1 LNKDAVHRVWAPSEA
16 VWSRWVKPVLFAF
29 ADSVLEAPT
38 AGSERLQTAARI
50 QTGWLPSSGSYAIVV
65 DVPGEEGVMYGL
77 ELARRRYRP
86 IPLYNALPFPLNEKL
101 TPPQARSTTTV
112 EVTPILAAI
121 CRETA
126 TLKKIHLSPAAPP
139 AFLLDADRRIARI
152 DPEPGIFD
160 NRSVSFETDFPS
172 ADFLLAHAIG
182 SVIILQK
189 DSDIAGDLAQT
200 LLSWQRGGVHIFLK
214 RIGDATSPRSV
225 VVQPPSLLRRLWYRI
240 SVALSLRRGELGAFG
255 SIVPS
260 AG

>member
-1 LNKDAVHRVWAPSEA
+1 LNKEEVHRFWAPPEA

-29 ADSVLEAPT
+29 ADSALETPA
-38 AGSERLQTAARI
+38 AQSQRLQTAARV
-50 QTGWLPSSGSYAIVV
+50 QPDWLPSSGSYALIV
-65 DVPGEEGVMYGL
+65 DLPGEEGVLYGL
-77 ELARRRYRP
+77 ELARRGYRP

-101 TPPQARSTTTV
+101 TPPQARSRTTV

-121 CRETA
+121 CRETV
-126 TLKKIHLSPAAPP
+126 TLEQIRLSPAAPP

-152 DPEPGIFD
+152 DPEPGVFD

-182 SVIILQK
+182 SVIVLQK
-189 DSDIAGDLAQT
+189 EPDIAGDLAQT
-200 LLSWQRGGVHIFLK
+200 LLSWQRSGVSIFLK
-214 RIGDATSPRSV
+214 RFGNVTSPRSV
-225 VVQPPSLLRRLWYRI
+225 VVQQPSFLRRMWYRI